1 MSTAIRRYVPVGMLV
16 ICCIIVGLAALEV
29 PAQTPP
35 AFSWRME
42 DRFGASRADFAP
54 VPVVTPT
61 AEYIHSAQRLVHF
74 DACPT
79 ASGQGAPNAAYAWR
93 IDGLPPV
100 QAGCRYDHT
109 FAALGQ
115 HRVELTVTTAGA
127 AAVTVQMIDLKDHLI
142 VSLGDSYASGEGVPD
157 VEGEY
162 AISFPPC
169 RESGT
174 FSFRTPCVERVV
186 RPAQWSSA
194 VCHRSSWAGPA
205 QAGLAIEWA
214 DPHSTVTFIS
224 LACSGASIDGGLLG
238 PHRGQPPQVDALVRL
253 LCPPAATCAGAAQLR
268 RVDALVISIGGND
281 LKFSE
286 IITFCA
292 TSIFECTGVHQSAQ
306 SPVAAAQQTL
316 AAIGTRY
323 VALFRA
329 INERLNVAQ
338 VYLTE
343 NADATIGV
351 NGQYCA
357 IGGFP
362 YGLRISSTDVAWLQQ
377 NLLTKLND
385 TERAVSRTLGW
396 VFIDGI
402 ADRFHGHG
410 YCAPDGWFVTYPE
423 SWRRQGDDEGTMHP
437 NRQGHL
443 VYAQRIS
450 AVVGAVLIRPSTGS
464 GRTGMVSAVPRA
476 GASSR

>member
-1 MSTAIRRYVPVGMLV
+1 MIL
-16 ICCIIVGLAALEV
+16 GLAAMEV

-35 AFSWRME
+35 AFAWRME
-42 DRFGASRADFAP
+42 DRFGTSRAGLAP
-54 VPVVTPT
+54 VPVVTPS
-61 AEYIHSAQRLVHF
+61 AEYIHAPQRLVHF

-93 IDGLPPV
+93 IDSLPAV

-109 FAALGQ
+109 FSTLGT

-127 AAVTVQMIDLKDHLI
+127 AAVTVQTIDLRDHLI

-157 VEGEY
+157 VAGEY
-162 AISFPPC
+162 AIRFPPC
-169 RESGT
+169 RAAGT
-174 FSFRTPCVERVV
+174 FSFRTPCVEQVV
-186 RPAQWSSA
+186 RPAQWSNA

-205 QAGLAIEWA
+205 QAALAIEQA

-224 LACSGASIDGGLLG
+224 LACSGASIDKGLLG
-238 PHRGQPPQVDALVRL
+238 PHRGQSPQVDQLVRL
-253 LCPPAATCAGAAQLR
+253 LCPPGSTCSAADRLR
-268 RVDALVISIGGND
+268 HVDALVISIGGND
-281 LKFSE
+281 LMFSE

-292 TSIFECTGVHQSAQ
+292 TSIFGCTGVHLSAQ

-329 INERLNVAQ
+329 INERLSIAQ

-343 NADATIGV
+343 NADATIGD

-377 NLLTKLND
+377 NLLAKLNT
-385 TERAVSRTLGW
+385 TERAVARTLGW

-410 YCAPDGWFVTYPE
+410 YCAADAWFVTYPQ
-423 SWRRQGDDEGTMHP
+423 SWRQQGDDEGTMHP
-437 NRQGHL
+437 NRQGQL

-450 AVVGAVLIRPSTGS
+450 AVVGTALNR
-464 GRTGMVSAVPRA
+464 
-476 GASSR
+476 